1 MKKFKPY
8 SDNVI
13 FYDSEFSTS
22 NPYKGEIL
30 SVGLVRLDGEGLYI
44 ELEYDGEV
52 SDWVRESI
60 LPDLRQEK
68 LSREKARKEI
78 GDFAGDS
85 KPHMVAHFSPYD
97 FVFLNNLFET
107 SKPEETPFDWVPI
120 DMMSI
125 FFGIGMDPKKMIPK
139 NETNPFYEEIGV
151 DISKFTIHNA
161 LDDARLL
168 REVYV
173 KLAENLD

>member
-1 MKKFKPY
+1 MKKLKPY

-30 SVGLVRLDGEGLYI
+30 SVGLVRLDGEELYL

-52 SDWVRESI
+52 SDWVKENI
-60 LPDLRQEK
+60 FPDLKQEK
-68 LSREKARKEI
+68 LSREKAREKISEFV
-78 GDFAGDS
+78 GDG

-97 FVFLNNLFET
+97 FAYLNKLFET
-107 SKPEETPFDWVPI
+107 EKPEGTPFHWVPI

-125 FFGIGMDPKKMIPK
+125 FFGLGMDPKKMIPK
-139 NETNPFYEEIGV
+139 DETNPFYEEIGV

-168 REVYV
+168 REVYLKLV
-173 KLAENLD
+173 KK